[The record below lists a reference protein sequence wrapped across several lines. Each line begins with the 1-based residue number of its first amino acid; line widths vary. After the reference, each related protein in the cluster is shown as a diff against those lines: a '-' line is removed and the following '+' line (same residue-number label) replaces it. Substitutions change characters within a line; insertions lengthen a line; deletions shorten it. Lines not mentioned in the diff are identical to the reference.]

1 MDLQFQEPGSSR
13 EQEQQ
18 AGEGADNFRARR
30 LSLAKGNVP
39 GGSSSDSISSP
50 ANPAARRQRRLSMSP
65 EMGAKA
71 VAAPFPPEVVGT
83 YSCHGVEPGRS
94 AGEMMAK
101 INQDRGCV
109 CYPFGVEGEKTS
121 ALFCVFDGHGV
132 CGDKVS
138 HYAMHGMQAKLEQHP
153 LLASDPKTALEQVF
167 IAIDTELQTDSSIDA
182 ELSGTTAVVALARWT
197 QGGRGKVWV
206 ANVGDSRAVMAVQ
219 KGGKLKA
226 VALSEDQKPD
236 TPAEQKRIEK
246 AGGFVSPP
254 EEEWGGPARVWLDAN
269 MTLPGLAMA
278 RSIGDH
284 LVGGKGVIAKPEVK
298 EVDIDPAANM
308 AAEGPQLLVMASDGV
323 WEFIDSQ
330 EAVDIL
336 QANNARASATE
347 AVTKL
352 IETAAHQWRKE
363 EGDYRDDIT
372 AVCINL
378 VELFKRG
385 DD

>member
-1 MDLQFQEPGSSR
+1 
-13 EQEQQ
+13 
-18 AGEGADNFRARR
+18 
-30 LSLAKGNVP
+30 
-39 GGSSSDSISSP
+39 
-50 ANPAARRQRRLSMSP
+50 MSP

-206 ANVGDSRAVMAVQ
+206 ANVGDSRAAAAVPPS
-219 KGGKLKA
+219 GGASPRTASLHGT
-226 VALSEDQKPD
+226 SS
-236 TPAEQKRIEK
+236 
-246 AGGFVSPP
+246 VS
-254 EEEWGGPARVWLDAN
+254 R
-269 MTLPGLAMA
+269 
-278 RSIGDH
+278 
-284 LVGGKGVIAKPEVK
+284 
-298 EVDIDPAANM
+298 
-308 AAEGPQLLVMASDGV
+308 
-323 WEFIDSQ
+323 
-330 EAVDIL
+330 
-336 QANNARASATE
+336 
-347 AVTKL
+347 
-352 IETAAHQWRKE
+352 
-363 EGDYRDDIT
+363 
-372 AVCINL
+372 
-378 VELFKRG
+378 
-385 DD
+385 

>member
-206 ANVGDSRAVMAVQ
+206 ANVGDSRAAAAVPPS
-219 KGGKLKA
+219 GGASPRTASLHGT
-226 VALSEDQKPD
+226 SS
-236 TPAEQKRIEK
+236 
-246 AGGFVSPP
+246 VS
-254 EEEWGGPARVWLDAN
+254 R
-269 MTLPGLAMA
+269 
-278 RSIGDH
+278 
-284 LVGGKGVIAKPEVK
+284 
-298 EVDIDPAANM
+298 
-308 AAEGPQLLVMASDGV
+308 
-323 WEFIDSQ
+323 
-330 EAVDIL
+330 
-336 QANNARASATE
+336 
-347 AVTKL
+347 
-352 IETAAHQWRKE
+352 
-363 EGDYRDDIT
+363 
-372 AVCINL
+372 
-378 VELFKRG
+378 
-385 DD
+385 